1 MSERKPN
8 DIDLG
13 PNDRSLILYLSDI
26 GTSDLLN
33 FSDMGCSDIDLGLSD
48 KKNPYPCINHLLT

>member
-1 MSERKPN
+1 MNERKPN

-13 PNDRSLILYLSDI
+13 PNDRGLILHLSDI
-26 GTSDLLN
+26 GSSDLVHFN
-33 FSDMGCSDIDLGLSD
+33 DMGYSDVNIGLSD